1 MKIAML
7 TSGILPIPAIQGG
20 AVENFIDF
28 FLEYNN
34 IHKRHQITVYS
45 VYDKKTKGHPAL
57 RSEVN
62 SYKYIKAN
70 NLWRKLKRRIHG
82 YLHKDRYYNC
92 YIDYY
97 ISKAVKDIE
106 KSNYDVIIMHN
117 RPGYVESLIGKTN
130 AKLVFNDYNDL
141 LNNTTRS
148 NRKIYD
154 ALSLIITTSNYIGG
168 RIKTIRD
175 VPNKCITIYAGI
187 DIQKFSP
194 NITPQITREELN
206 LSTNDFVLV
215 FSGRLTPEKG
225 IRELITALGLLC
237 EYPTIKLLIIGSSF
251 FGNTND
257 DNEFIISLKRQAE
270 TMKERIRFT
279 GFIPYELMPSY
290 LKISDVA
297 VIPSLW
303 DDPLPTTVLEAQA
316 MRLPIITTDRGGIP
330 EEVTKSNAIIVPT
343 GTEFE
348 KRFAEA
354 ILQVYDN
361 KDLQGKMKQ
370 TPDEQIQRFNKE
382 RYAKDFFEAIESL
395 VI

>member
-7 TSGILPIPAIQGG
+7 TSGILPIPAVQGG

-45 VYDKKTKGHPAL
+45 VYDKKTKDHPAL
-57 RSEVN
+57 QSEVN

-106 KSNYDVIIMHN
+106 KSNYDVIVMHN
-117 RPGYVESLIGKTN
+117 RPGYVESLIGKTS

-148 NRKIYD
+148 NLKIYD
-154 ALSLIITTSNYIGG
+154 TLSLIITTSNYIGG

-194 NITPQITREELN
+194 VITPQITRKELD
-206 LSTNDFVLV
+206 LSYNDFVLV

-225 IRELITALGLLC
+225 IRELISALGLLC

-251 FGNTND
+251 FGNTNE

-316 MRLPIITTDRGGIP
+316 MRLPIITTNRGGIP

-354 ILQVYDN
+354 ILQIYN
-361 KDLQGKMKQ
+361 NEDLRVKMKQ
-370 TPDEQIQRFNKE
+370 TSDEQIQKFNKE

>member
-7 TSGILPIPAIQGG
+7 TSGILPIPAVQGG

-34 IHKRHQITVYS
+34 IHHKHQITVYS
-45 VYDKKTKGHPAL
+45 VYDSKIENHPAIQ
-57 RSEVN
+57 SEVN
-62 SYKYIKAN
+62 HYKYIKTD
-70 NLWRKLKRRIHG
+70 NLWRKLKRRIHS
-82 YLHKDRYYNC
+82 YLHKGSYYNSF
-92 YIDYY
+92 IDYY

-106 KSNYDVIIMHN
+106 RNNYDVIIMHN
-117 RPGYVESLIGKTN
+117 RPGYVESLIGKTS

-175 VPNKCITIYAGI
+175 IPNKCITIYAGI

-194 NITPQITREELN
+194 NITPQITRDN
-206 LSTNDFVLV
+206 LGLSNKDFVLV

-225 IRELITALGLLC
+225 IRELITTLELLG
-237 EYPTIKLLIIGSSF
+237 EYPAIKLLIIGSSF

-257 DNEFIISLKRQAE
+257 DNEFIISLKQQAE
-270 TMKERIRFT
+270 TMKDRIRFT

-316 MRLPIITTDRGGIP
+316 MRLPIITTNRGGIP
-330 EEVTKSNAIIVPT
+330 EEVTKSNAIIIPT

-354 ILQVYDN
+354 ILLIYN
-361 KDLQGKMKQ
+361 NIDLREKMKK
-370 TPDEQIQRFNKE
+370 TPDEQIQKFNKE
-382 RYAKDFFEAIESL
+382 RYAKDFYEAIESL
-395 VI
+395 DI